1 VMPVCQVGGTPATVT
16 TAVLVGPGL
25 YALFV
30 VVPSGASNGD
40 NVVSCT
46 YRNSTTPAGDLVTVQ
61 R

>member
-1 VMPVCQVGGTPATVT
+1 VNA
-16 TAVLVGPGL
+16 AVLVGPGL

-30 VVPSGASNGD
+30 VVPSGATNGD